1 MERVFGKHCSFPSG
15 FFFQGQDFSD
25 RYFDGVLNPILIILS
40 PFALMNKSF
49 FRDKLFFI
57 SFAVFFIL
65 TAFFLDQIR
74 VRYILPV
81 VPVLSILT
89 VMGLVNIFNWTMQS
103 PHSLQDFFGGRPFF
117 YFYCH
122 YEQEYLLYK

>member
-1 MERVFGKHCSFPSG
+1 MT
-15 FFFQGQDFSD
+15 
-25 RYFDGVLNPILIILS
+25 N
-40 PFALMNKSF
+40 
-49 FRDKLFFI
+49 LFFI

-89 VMGLVNIFNWTMQS
+89 VMGLINILDMDDASHSIRFRIVLAVALFSIFIVMMSRNIF
-103 PHSLQDFFGGRPFF
+103 
-117 YFYCH
+117 YI
-122 YEQEYLLYK
+122 K